1 MLHGHSHNYSI
12 RTSYNGKSL
21 DICVPSLSNIF
32 QPVPTIL
39 DMAIKFK
46 NGFIS
51 EVCVKQIMLENKPI
65 VLGEFNYYKD
75 NNTVGPI
82 NNTENYQSSSQVK
95 TNTDNKFSSD
105 VNRASMSQLEKFNKR
120 YGI

>member
-1 MLHGHSHNYSI
+1 M
-12 RTSYNGKSL
+12 
-21 DICVPSLSNIF
+21 
-32 QPVPTIL
+32 PTIL

-95 TNTDNKFSSD
+95 TNTNNKFSSD
-105 VNRASMSQLEKFNKR
+105 VNKTSMSQIEKFNKR

>member
-1 MLHGHSHNYSI
+1 MFIPINSSTLLFKFS
-12 RTSYNGKSL
+12 SL
-21 DICVPSLSNIF
+21 ANDFFNSMTEVKFCGSFGINIS
-32 QPVPTIL
+32 
-39 DMAIKFK
+39 K
-46 NGFIS
+46 
-51 EVCVKQIMLENKPI
+51 
-65 VLGEFNYYKD
+65 KD

-105 VNRASMSQLEKFNKR
+105 VNRASMSQIEKFNKR